1 MNSLAISNVLLWVV
15 VFVQSIILLFFIR
28 LVVQFLNRF
37 RISDKQVEMA
47 SLSIGGSAPFFR
59 EKNQQGDIVELND
72 QQAEQTLLLFT
83 NDHCGTCK
91 AVISELQH
99 ARNQYPHVR
108 IIVVANPIYYEKG
121 MEIPE
126 GIHLIR
132 SEEIMQKYQIHI
144 VPTAILVD
152 ENRMIRDIKQV
163 KDYRDIESMFNM
175 PVVKVG

>member
-1 MNSLAISNVLLWVV
+1 M
-15 VFVQSIILLFFIR
+15 
-28 LVVQFLNRF
+28 
-37 RISDKQVEMA
+37 
-47 SLSIGGSAPFFR
+47 
-59 EKNQQGDIVELND
+59 
-72 QQAEQTLLLFT
+72 
-83 NDHCGTCK
+83 
-91 AVISELQH
+91 
-99 ARNQYPHVR
+99 RNQYPHVR

-144 VPTAILVD
+144 VPTAILVG